1 MEDTSY
7 VVNQVPPMSLWGME
21 ASRKRP
27 TELRIRCWTG
37 LSGQANFAAGM
48 GLVALWPCGLN
59 QGKQEWSCRVAI
71 LRPFSSL
78 ESSF

>member
-7 VVNQVPPMSLWGME
+7 VVNQVPPMSLWRME

-48 GLVALWPCGLN
+48 GLVAVWP
-59 QGKQEWSCRVAI
+59 EPREARVE
-71 LRPFSSL
+71 LPSGHSS
-78 ESSF
+78 SVFVVGI